1 MRNICLPRMCWVIR
15 MATGHRPRHAMTY
28 RNFAA
33 EHSRLQ
39 RERIAAFG
47 EFIADVNTG
56 AYPAPQ
62 HNVPMQDA
70 EFDAFKAGLG
80 L

>member
-1 MRNICLPRMCWVIR
+1 
-15 MATGHRPRHAMTY
+15 MTY